1 MFKIRLAAAAGCVA
15 TALTAAALPAQAETG
30 AAVSASAAT
39 SQAAVPQ
46 QADRQQ
52 RAEEPVICARIEV
65 PARRV
70 RPRICK
76 TRAQWEREYGGLPTR

>member
-1 MFKIRLAAAAGCVA
+1 MISIRLTAAAGCLAAGLV
-15 TALTAAALPAQAETG
+15 AALPAQADTL
-30 AAVSASAAT
+30 AAAGTAAT
-39 SQAAVPQ
+39 QPAVAGHSDARQ
-46 QADRQQ
+46 QQ
-52 RAEEPVICARIEV
+52 RADEPVICARIEI

>member
-1 MFKIRLAAAAGCVA
+1 MFKIRLAAAAGS
-15 TALTAAALPAQAETG
+15 LIAALAATSAPAQAETG
-30 AAVSASAAT
+30 AAVGASAAT
-39 SQAAVPQ
+39 NQAAASP
-46 QADRQQ
+46 QADRQ
-52 RAEEPVICARIEV
+52 RSAEEPVICARIEV

>member
-1 MFKIRLAAAAGCVA
+1 MLNFRLTAAAGCLA
-15 TALTAAALPAQAETG
+15 TALAATAAPAQADTG
-30 AAVSASAAT
+30 AAVSSSAAT
-39 SQAAVPQ
+39 QAATPQ
-46 QADRQQ
+46 QADRA

-76 TRAQWEREYGGLPTR
+76 TRTQWEREYGGLPTR

>member
-1 MFKIRLAAAAGCVA
+1 MFKFRLAAAGCLV
-15 TALTAAALPAQAETG
+15 TALAAASAPAQADTS

-39 SQAAVPQ
+39 TQAAASP

-52 RAEEPVICARIEV
+52 RAGEPLYCARIEM

-70 RPRICK
+70 RPRICR
-76 TRAQWEREYGGLPTR
+76 TRAQWEREFGGLPTR

>member
-1 MFKIRLAAAAGCVA
+1 MIKFRLAAAAGCLA
-15 TALTAAALPAQAETG
+15 TALAVAAVPAQAETG
-30 AAVSASAAT
+30 AAGSASAAT
-39 SQAAVPQ
+39 TQAAAPQ
-46 QADRQQ
+46 QAERQQ
-52 RAEEPVICARIEV
+52 RAGEPLYCARIEG

>member
-15 TALTAAALPAQAETG
+15 TALTAAAVPALAETG

-39 SQAAVPQ
+39 RQAVPQ

>member
-15 TALTAAALPAQAETG
+15 TALTAAAVPALAETG

-39 SQAAVPQ
+39 RQAEPQ